1 MILIS
6 QIYLHY
12 FSSWIKVCVLLSK
25 EISSNG
31 MQVAKLK
38 TKFPGF
44 VLHLE
49 SPLGA
54 ATSTVCV
61 CLNVTWQK
69 IGFCIQESC
78 ILCSAFYSNLMCDS
92 MFSDILNFCSLWN
105 MKNNIC
111 LETFFC
117 EWTEW
122 YVSMQK
128 LKVSKNQDYHQES
141 SIFLITNEIIFL
153 ICFSS
158 ELEYSLF
165 SQESKENK
173 IQNLLSFPLS
183 ALFHISSSFIQI
195 ISISYLFLNYY

>member
-1 MILIS
+1 MTSRGCNKHCMCL
-6 QIYLHY
+6 
-12 FSSWIKVCVLLSK
+12 FEC
-25 EISSNG
+25 N
-31 MQVAKLK
+31 VAKDWFLY
-38 TKFPGF
+38 PG
-44 VLHLE
+44 VLHSLF
-49 SPLGA
+49 SL
-54 ATSTVCV
+54 
-61 CLNVTWQK
+61 LFKFNVW
-69 IGFCIQESC
+69 
-78 ILCSAFYSNLMCDS
+78 LS

-122 YVSMQK
+122 YVSKQK